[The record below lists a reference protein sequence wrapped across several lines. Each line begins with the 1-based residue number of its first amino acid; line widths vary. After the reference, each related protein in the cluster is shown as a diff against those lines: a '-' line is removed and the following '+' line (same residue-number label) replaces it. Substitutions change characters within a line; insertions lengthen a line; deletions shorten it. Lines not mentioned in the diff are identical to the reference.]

1 MNDNME
7 IDSTKSEINMEINTY
22 CDDEEEDDDED
33 SIEDINDEILLKQ
46 EIKLTSSQ
54 SIGLDLTDENIK
66 LQKST
71 SPVKSSSNAKPITTI
86 QQDIDNKC
94 NLLKFPLIYKS
105 ISMTKAD
112 LYDLSTNTL
121 RLNDE
126 KMNYIGSLITD
137 LYSPSSIYF
146 STQFYTLLVVKQIY
160 NFEKVK
166 NWHENRDF
174 KVADKLIIPIH
185 LKFEFH
191 WILVVVD
198 LKLKEI
204 IYYDSAFNEKKFKRI
219 SNYNR

>member
-1 MNDNME
+1 
-7 IDSTKSEINMEINTY
+7 
-22 CDDEEEDDDED
+22 
-33 SIEDINDEILLKQ
+33 
-46 EIKLTSSQ
+46 
-54 SIGLDLTDENIK
+54 
-66 LQKST
+66 
-71 SPVKSSSNAKPITTI
+71 VKSSSNAKPITTI

-94 NLLKFPLIYKS
+94 NLLKFPLVYKS

-204 IYYDSAFNEKKFKRI
+204 IYYDSAFNEKNLKESQIIIDNIKKYTVDKLFYSQPENSKGKRVIKSEFK
-219 SNYNR
+219 NRFESYKIIYPNDAAKQNLQEDSINCGVYVL